1 MYKKNEQETVIHYD
15 VLTGKTTFY
24 SNYAPDV
31 RRYLQSDGVEIT
43 RKIEHDGVVVAVEGE
58 LTNGFTFSRRPR
70 KRIELSEEYKQVLR
84 ERMMKLHK
92 RGGGE

>member
-1 MYKKNEQETVIHYD
+1 MYKKNEQETLIHYD

-31 RRYLQSDGVEIT
+31 RRYLQSEGVEIT

-58 LTNGFTFSRRPR
+58 LQMDS
-70 KRIELSEEYKQVLR
+70 LSADVHANVLSLAKNINKYFVS
-84 ERMMKLHK
+84 E
-92 RGGGE
+92 

>member
-1 MYKKNEQETVIHYD
+1 MYKKNEQATLIHYD

-31 RRYLQSDGVEIT
+31 RRYLQSEGVEIT
-43 RKIEHDGVVVAVEGE
+43 RKIEHDGVVVAVGGE
-58 LTNGFTFSRRPR
+58 LANGFTFSRRPR

-84 ERMMKLHK
+84 ERMMKLH
-92 RGGGE
+92 RVGQ